1 MYLPTPYSTMVDS
14 IRTLLVWAVALGV
27 GWERFQWL
35 QPVGFALLLLGFF
48 VYYGTVPVPCA
59 Y

>member
-1 MYLPTPYSTMVDS
+1 MVDS
-14 IRTLLVWAVALGV
+14 IRTLVVWAVALGV

-35 QPVGFALLLLGFF
+35 QPVGFAFLLLGFF

-59 Y
+59 SSVHSLYMA